1 MTIKLIATDDD
12 GIETT
17 ATLDHDLTDVEEL
30 EDAMKLIVKF
40 MLKAGAEFPEEIEEF
55 INDTCD

>member
-1 MTIKLIATDDD
+1 MTIKLIATDND

-17 ATLDHDLTDVEEL
+17 ATINHDLTDLEGL

-40 MLKAGAEFPEEIEEF
+40 MIKAGAEFPEEIEEF
-55 INDTCD
+55 IND

>member
-1 MTIKLIATDDD
+1 MTIKFIATDND

-17 ATLDHDLTDVEEL
+17 ATINHDLTNLEEL

-40 MLKAGAEFPEEIEEF
+40 MIKAGAEFPEEIEEF
-55 INDTCD
+55 INDTLD